1 MNIGGNMRYLR
12 ITGVLLAALLTL
24 ACATENVAYDPV
36 KFKDRTVDVEKFFT
50 EFPYTPYSITMS
62 DDGSRLFYTRNGET
76 SDLMMLELGSSSDL
90 DEGTR
95 ICDEDFSK
103 KNLWDIGYNET
114 DKYLYCFRRKNQT
127 YRCTVYL
134 WLEFR

>member
-1 MNIGGNMRYLR
+1 M
-12 ITGVLLAALLTL
+12 
-24 ACATENVAYDPV
+24 
-36 KFKDRTVDVEKFFT
+36 DVEKFFT

-114 DKYLYCFRRKNQT
+114 DKYLYWTGDEKTTRLLIFTVLILLPEKNQT
-127 YRCTVYL
+127 YRCAVYL